1 MVPVTTAS
9 TLVGNGDEP
18 SVIPVPGGGDG
29 AETSIIPV
37 LGGDDGDETPTAGDG
52 AGNEPSGGGDL

>member
-9 TLVGNGDEP
+9 TLGGNGDEP

-37 LGGDDGDETPTAGDG
+37 GGIDGDETPTADDG
-52 AGNEPSGGGDL
+52 AGDEPSGGGDL